1 MDNIIN
7 TLKCGNASQFE
18 VEANIHIG
26 TVFLASKLEGK
37 KKPYSLVLLY
47 AGAAKGRERTP
58 FPYHGN
64 IVSEHIGVVVVILF
78 CPVSSYLIC

>member
-1 MDNIIN
+1 M
-7 TLKCGNASQFE
+7 
-18 VEANIHIG
+18 EANIHIG

-37 KKPYSLVLLY
+37 KNPYSLVLLY

-58 FPYHGN
+58 FPSHGY
-64 IVSEHIGVVVVILF
+64 IVSEHIGVVAVILF